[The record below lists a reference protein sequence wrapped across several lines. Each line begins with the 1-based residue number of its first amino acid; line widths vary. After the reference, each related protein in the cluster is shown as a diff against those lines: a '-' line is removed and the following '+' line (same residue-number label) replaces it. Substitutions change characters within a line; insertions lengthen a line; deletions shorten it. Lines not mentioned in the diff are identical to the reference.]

1 MNASFDR
8 NKSLQ
13 EIEGEDWSEPSFDSY
28 LVTTIHRLRR
38 KPFNEFTTEDLRI
51 MIGQGIGLPYLIP
64 MALERLSE
72 NPLAGGDFYPGDLL
86 KSVLSVETEFW
97 KKHSTLWRKMNEI
110 LGEVE
115 SLQETIEKDIFP
127 SAEAFK
133 RMEID

>member
-1 MNASFDR
+1 
-8 NKSLQ
+8 
-13 EIEGEDWSEPSFDSY
+13 
-28 LVTTIHRLRR
+28 
-38 KPFNEFTTEDLRI
+38 
-51 MIGQGIGLPYLIP
+51 
-64 MALERLSE
+64 
-72 NPLAGGDFYPGDLL
+72 
-86 KSVLSVETEFW
+86 VLSVETEFW